1 MKGKKWLSLTLA
13 AALGLGLLSGCSNA
27 PAGGD
32 AGTPQPSG
40 SGSLEGTTITVAASP
55 TPHAE
60 ILAVARDVLAQQ
72 GITLEIM
79 EFTDYIQPNL
89 ATEEGEVDANY
100 FQHIT
105 YLNDFNE
112 GNGTHLVS
120 VAEIHYE
127 PFGLY
132 AGKTASLDALPD
144 GAQIAVPNDATNE
157 ARALLLLEQEGL
169 ITLDRVEEMLTAAM
183 EGTDP
188 YTEKVDI
195 LRGIASLDS
204 TLLYLVCD
212 ASVEE
217 NTVGELIENG
227 TTVSI
232 GTLPAGNAADM
243 LMDLVFQEYGVT
255 AEELS
260 GGSVYVADG
269 SALTDAYS
277 DRHFD
282 LVTLNRALPNASL
295 TEIMSGRDSKI
306 LGIEEDIAQALAD
319 KYDWEIVTIPAG
331 TYPGQDEDV
340 LTVGMKT
347 VLIVRED
354 CPDAV
359 AYFLAK
365 TMYENKDYFET
376 VQTAYEGFDRDDMV
390 NNLTVPVHPGA
401 EIYWKEIGLME

>member
-1 MKGKKWLSLTLA
+1 MKKRIALVLF
-13 AALGLGLLSGCSNA
+13 AALLLSALAGCGSS
-27 PAGGD
+27 
-32 AGTPQPSG
+32 TETSSPQSSTASSG
-40 SGSLEGTTITVAASP
+40 SGTSSPSAFEEGQTVDVMEFVTGPANGGWAQIGAAIADKANGYFSGFPITATTGGSVANPMVMASGE
-55 TPHAE
+55 AM
-60 ILAVARDVLAQQ
+60 IGLSQ
-72 GITLEIM
+72 GIC
-79 EFTDYIQPNL
+79 
-89 ATEEGEVDANY
+89 
-100 FQHIT
+100 
-105 YLNDFNE
+105 
-112 GNGTHLVS
+112 
-120 VAEIHYE
+120 
-127 PFGLY
+127 
-132 AGKTASLDALPD
+132 
-144 GAQIAVPNDATNE
+144 
-157 ARALLLLEQEGL
+157 
-169 ITLDRVEEMLTAAM
+169 LTAAM
-183 EGTDP
+183 KGSDP
-188 YTEKVDI
+188 YAEKVDI

-255 AEELS
+255 AEEIS

-401 EIYWKEIGLME
+401 ELYWKEIGLME